1 MIQQKNRGLIKL
13 LLLII
18 VAIIVLGYFRI
29 DLRSIIESEA
39 VQTNL
44 DYAWALV
51 VKFWDQI
58 VIDLIWENFKGLKN
72 RI

>member
-44 DYAWALV
+44 NYAWSV
-51 VKFWDQI
+51 VVQFWDRI